1 MDMDVNY
8 QKIIKK
14 KKIKLFKSGKYFE
27 YFKSLLLSLSL
38 PNNTSTKKEKVYNL
52 IKTKHSIQAKQTK
65 KYWSFIY
72 FSLKKPS
79 NIFSDEMSIVEEHYL
94 NYFCKIIN
102 KHLYSLSVIY
112 SAPINVL
119 KQEYLNLCIKLINN
133 TRNRRMRTLRML
145 SKKDNFMQ
153 LSSDSKNKDHENND
167 NNNNDKSSEDDD
179 NEENNYKKY
188 LKNKKPKTLL
198 EKEIFRLKV
207 KSSNQVVDEFIGDIK
222 YERLEKDKKEIC
234 FLNFIKNRKNKIF
247 RHFLSNQTKK
257 NFLEIIESDM
267 KEDLKFK
274 NLFDNREAIFPLEMK
289 IKNDDYCKNKKKR
302 EREKYFST
310 LNSKINDTNNNT
322 ITINTDKFCYSPKA
336 RPRSSKNKGYMTINK
351 NLNNSNNT
359 KKNRIL
365 NSAKVRNHNK
375 SIQNS
380 TYISSNMKNNVSFP
394 LLTRKSKHKKKIFC
408 TNINKNYFINKNDLF
423 Y

>member
-14 KKIKLFKSGKYFE
+14 QKIKLFKSGHYFE
-27 YFKSLLLSLSL
+27 YFKSLLLSFSL
-38 PNNTSTKKEKVYNL
+38 PNNTSSKKEKVYNL
-52 IKTKHSIQAKQTK
+52 IKSKHSLQVNPTK
-65 KYWSFIY
+65 KYWSLINI
-72 FSLKKPS
+72 SLQKPS
-79 NIFSDEMSIVEEHYL
+79 VNFSDEMSILEEQYL
-94 NYFCKIIN
+94 LYFCKIIN
-102 KHLYSLSVIY
+102 KHLYSLSIIHSVQ
-112 SAPINVL
+112 INVL

-145 SKKDNFMQ
+145 SKKNVMQ
-153 LSSDSKNKDHENND
+153 LSSDAKNINNENND

-188 LKNKKPKTLL
+188 FKNKKPKTLL

-222 YERLEKDKKEIC
+222 NERLEKDKKEIN

-274 NLFDNREAIFPLEMK
+274 NLFDNREEIFPLEMK
-289 IKNDDYCKNKKKR
+289 IKNDDYCKSKKKR

-310 LNSKINDTNNNT
+310 INSKVTETNNNT
-322 ITINTDKFCYSPKA
+322 INTDNYCFSPKT
-336 RPRSSKNKGYMTINK
+336 RPRSSKNKGLIKNK
-351 NLNNSNNT
+351 FLNNSNNT
-359 KKNRIL
+359 KKRRIL
-365 NSAKVRNHNK
+365 NSAKVRNHDK
-375 SIQNS
+375 SVQNS
-380 TYISSNMKNNVSFP
+380 TLLSSKLKNNVSFP
-394 LLTRKSKHKKKIFC
+394 LLTRKNKLKKKSFC
-408 TNINKNYFINKNDLF
+408 TINKNYFINKHDLF

>member
-14 KKIKLFKSGKYFE
+14 QKIKLFKSGHYFE

-38 PNNTSTKKEKVYNL
+38 QNNTSAKKEKVYNL
-52 IKTKHSIQAKQTK
+52 IKSKHSIQVKQTNK
-65 KYWSFIY
+65 FWSLIY
-72 FSLKKPS
+72 FSLQKPS
-79 NIFSDEMSIVEEHYL
+79 NHFSDEMSILEEHYL
-94 NYFCKIIN
+94 QYFCKIIN
-102 KHLYSLSVIY
+102 KQLCSLSIIH

-133 TRNRRMRTLRML
+133 TRNRRLRTLRII
-145 SKKDNFMQ
+145 SRKDNLMQ
-153 LSSDSKNKDHENND
+153 LSADSKNIDNEKND
-167 NNNNDKSSEDDD
+167 NNNDDKSSEDDD

-222 YERLEKDKKEIC
+222 NERLEKDKKEIY
-234 FLNFIKNRKNKIF
+234 FLNFIKNKKNKIF

-257 NFLEIIESDM
+257 NFLEIIGSDM
-267 KEDLKFK
+267 KQDLKFK

-289 IKNDDYCKNKKKR
+289 IKNDDYCKSKKKR

-310 LNSKINDTNNNT
+310 INSKVNDTNNNT
-322 ITINTDKFCYSPKA
+322 INTDNFCYSPKT
-336 RPRSSKNKGYMTINK
+336 RPRSSKNKGLIKNK
-351 NLNNSNNT
+351 YLNNSNNT
-359 KKNRIL
+359 KKRRIL
-365 NSAKVRNHNK
+365 NSAKVRNHDK
-375 SIQNS
+375 SAQNS
-380 TYISSNMKNNVSFP
+380 TFISSKMKNNVSFP
-394 LLTRKSKHKKKIFC
+394 LLTKKNKLKKKSFC
-408 TNINKNYFINKNDLF
+408 TINKNYFINKHDLF

>member
-14 KKIKLFKSGKYFE
+14 QKIKLFKSGHYFE
-27 YFKSLLLSLSL
+27 YFKSLLLSFSL
-38 PNNTSTKKEKVYNL
+38 PNNTSSKKEKVYNL
-52 IKTKHSIQAKQTK
+52 IKSKHSLQVNPTK
-65 KYWSFIY
+65 KYWSLINI
-72 FSLKKPS
+72 SLQKPS
-79 NIFSDEMSIVEEHYL
+79 VNFSDEMSILEEQYL
-94 NYFCKIIN
+94 LYFCKIIN
-102 KHLYSLSVIY
+102 KHLYSLSIIHSVQ
-112 SAPINVL
+112 INVL

-145 SKKDNFMQ
+145 SKKNVMQ
-153 LSSDSKNKDHENND
+153 LSSDAKNINNENND

-188 LKNKKPKTLL
+188 FKNKKPKTLL

-222 YERLEKDKKEIC
+222 NERLEKDKKEIN

-289 IKNDDYCKNKKKR
+289 IKNDDYCKSKKKR

-310 LNSKINDTNNNT
+310 INSKVTETNNNT
-322 ITINTDKFCYSPKA
+322 INTDNYCFSPKT
-336 RPRSSKNKGYMTINK
+336 RPRSSKNKGLIKNK
-351 NLNNSNNT
+351 FLNNSNNT
-359 KKNRIL
+359 KKRRIL
-365 NSAKVRNHNK
+365 NSAKVRNHDK
-375 SIQNS
+375 SVQNS
-380 TYISSNMKNNVSFP
+380 TLLSSKLKNNVSFP
-394 LLTRKSKHKKKIFC
+394 LLTRKNKLKKKSFC
-408 TNINKNYFINKNDLF
+408 TINKNYFINKHDLF

>member
-14 KKIKLFKSGKYFE
+14 QKIKLFKSGKYFE

-38 PNNTSTKKEKVYNL
+38 QNNTSTKKEKVYNL
-52 IKTKHSIQAKQTK
+52 IKSKHSIQVKQTNK
-65 KYWSFIY
+65 FWSFIY
-72 FSLKKPS
+72 FSLHKPS
-79 NIFSDEMSIVEEHYL
+79 NTFSDEMSILEEQYL
-94 NYFCKIIN
+94 QYFCKIIN
-102 KHLYSLSVIY
+102 KHLCSLSIMH
-112 SAPINVL
+112 SAPIKVL

-133 TRNRRMRTLRML
+133 TRNKRLRSL
-145 SKKDNFMQ
+145 RISSRKDILVQ
-153 LSSDSKNKDHENND
+153 LSADSKNNDKENND

-188 LKNKKPKTLL
+188 FKNKKPKTLL

-222 YERLEKDKKEIC
+222 NERLEQDKKEIY
-234 FLNFIKNRKNKIF
+234 FLNFIKNKKNKIF
-247 RHFLSNQTKK
+247 RNFLSNQTKK

-267 KEDLKFK
+267 RQDLKFK

-289 IKNDDYCKNKKKR
+289 IKNDDYCKSKKKR

-310 LNSKINDTNNNT
+310 INSKVNETNNK
-322 ITINTDKFCYSPKA
+322 TINTDNFCCSPKT
-336 RPRSSKNKGYMTINK
+336 RPRSCKNNNGLIKNKFF
-351 NLNNSNNT
+351 NNSNNT
-359 KKNRIL
+359 KKRRIL
-365 NSAKVRNHNK
+365 NSAKVRNHDK
-375 SIQNS
+375 SAQDS
-380 TYISSNMKNNVSFP
+380 TFLSPKMKNNESFP
-394 LLTRKSKHKKKIFC
+394 LLTRKNKLKKKSFC
-408 TNINKNYFINKNDLF
+408 LINKNYFINKHDLF

>member
-1 MDMDVNY
+1 MNILEEQY
-8 QKIIKK
+8 
-14 KKIKLFKSGKYFE
+14 
-27 YFKSLLLSLSL
+27 LL
-38 PNNTSTKKEKVYNL
+38 
-52 IKTKHSIQAKQTK
+52 
-65 KYWSFIY
+65 
-72 FSLKKPS
+72 
-79 NIFSDEMSIVEEHYL
+79 
-94 NYFCKIIN
+94 YFCKIIN
-102 KHLYSLSVIY
+102 KHLYSLSIIHSVQ
-112 SAPINVL
+112 INVL

-145 SKKDNFMQ
+145 SKKNVMQ
-153 LSSDSKNKDHENND
+153 LSSDAKNINNENND

-188 LKNKKPKTLL
+188 FKNKKPKTLL

-222 YERLEKDKKEIC
+222 NERLEKDKKEIN

-274 NLFDNREAIFPLEMK
+274 NLFDNREEIFPLEMK
-289 IKNDDYCKNKKKR
+289 IKNDDYCKSKKKR

-310 LNSKINDTNNNT
+310 INSKVTETNNNT
-322 ITINTDKFCYSPKA
+322 INTDNYCFSPKT
-336 RPRSSKNKGYMTINK
+336 RPRSSKNKGLIKNK
-351 NLNNSNNT
+351 FLNNSNNT
-359 KKNRIL
+359 KKRRIL
-365 NSAKVRNHNK
+365 NSAKVRNHDK
-375 SIQNS
+375 SVQNS
-380 TYISSNMKNNVSFP
+380 TLLSSKLKNNVSFP
-394 LLTRKSKHKKKIFC
+394 LLTRKNKLKKKSFC
-408 TNINKNYFINKNDLF
+408 TINKNYFINKHDLF

>member
-14 KKIKLFKSGKYFE
+14 QKIKLFKSGHYFE

-38 PNNTSTKKEKVYNL
+38 PNNTSSKKEKVYNL
-52 IKTKHSIQAKQTK
+52 IKSKHSIQVKQTK
-65 KYWSFIY
+65 KYWSLIY
-72 FSLKKPS
+72 FSLQKSS
-79 NIFSDEMSIVEEHYL
+79 NIFSDEMSILEEQYL
-94 NYFCKIIN
+94 QYFCKIIN
-102 KHLYSLSVIY
+102 KLLYSLSVIH

-133 TRNRRMRTLRML
+133 TRNRRMRTLRIL
-145 SKKDNFMQ
+145 SKKDNLMQ
-153 LSSDSKNKDHENND
+153 LSADSKNIDNENND

-222 YERLEKDKKEIC
+222 NERLEKDKKEIY

-247 RHFLSNQTKK
+247 RNFLSNQTKK

-310 LNSKINDTNNNT
+310 INSKITDTKNN
-322 ITINTDKFCYSPKA
+322 TINTDNFCYSPKR
-336 RPRSSKNKGYMTINK
+336 RPRSSKNKGFIIKNK
-351 NLNNSNNT
+351 NLNNSNT
-359 KKNRIL
+359 VKKRRIL
-365 NSAKVRNHNK
+365 NSAKARNHDK
-375 SIQNS
+375 SAQNS
-380 TYISSNMKNNVSFP
+380 TLISSKIKNNVSFP
-394 LLTRKSKHKKKIFC
+394 LLTRKNNLKKKSFC
-408 TNINKNYFINKNDLF
+408 TINKNYFINKHDLF